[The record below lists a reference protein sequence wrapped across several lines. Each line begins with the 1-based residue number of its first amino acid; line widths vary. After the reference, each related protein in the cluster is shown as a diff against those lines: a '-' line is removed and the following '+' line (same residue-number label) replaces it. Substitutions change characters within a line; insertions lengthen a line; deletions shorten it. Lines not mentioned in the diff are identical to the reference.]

1 MTYISGKL
9 VLDQDKKICINMQLT
24 PANPELVDIPLE
36 ELLEEYMGKNVYIE
50 VLPVELRLK
59 KGGK

>member
-1 MTYISGKL
+1 MTNISGKL
-9 VLDQDKKICINMQLT
+9 VMDQDKKICINMQLT

-36 ELLEEYMGKNVYIE
+36 ELLEEYVGKNVFIE
-50 VLPVELRLK
+50 VLPVELRVK

>member
-9 VLDQDKKICINMQLT
+9 VMDKDKKFCINMQLT

-36 ELLEEYMGKNVYIE
+36 ELLEEYLGKNVFIE

-59 KGGK
+59 KGGA

>member
-1 MTYISGKL
+1 MTVISGKL
-9 VLDQDKKICINMQLT
+9 VLDEDKKVCIKMPLT

-36 ELLEEYMGKNVYIE
+36 ELLEEYMGKTVHLDIW
-50 VLPVELRLK
+50 PVESRSK